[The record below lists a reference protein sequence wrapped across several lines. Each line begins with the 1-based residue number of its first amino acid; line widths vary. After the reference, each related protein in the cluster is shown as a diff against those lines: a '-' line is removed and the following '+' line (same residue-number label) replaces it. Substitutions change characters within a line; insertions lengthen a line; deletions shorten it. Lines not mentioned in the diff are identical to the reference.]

1 MINKERLEQAI
12 AVMQRAGKVSMGT
25 WQGGNTLECATD
37 EEGLHQCGSTA
48 CFAGWVA
55 VSPEFQAA
63 GGRVGT
69 SGWPCFDLCT
79 GHDAINRWLETRGFK
94 AEVIELLVL
103 GSTLISDSAVEWL
116 RSKQISIDAG
126 KHNPTSNY
134 SYAYLNHWNKYKAP
148 HVIRIL
154 EALKS

>member
-1 MINKERLEQAI
+1 MNIERLNQAI
-12 AVMQRAGKVSMGT
+12 SIMKRAGAVDMT
-25 WQGGNTLECATD
+25 NWQEETFIRCATT
-37 EEGLHQCGSTA
+37 EANLHTCGNTA

-55 VSPEFQAA
+55 VSPEFKAA

-69 SGWPCFDLCT
+69 SGCPYFDLCI
-79 GHDAINRWLETRGFK
+79 GHNAINRWLETRGFK
-94 AEVIELLVL
+94 AEVIELLVQ

-116 RSKQISIDAG
+116 QSKDISVDAE

-134 SYAYLNHWNKYKAP
+134 SYVYLNHWNKYKAP
-148 HVIRIL
+148 DVIRIL